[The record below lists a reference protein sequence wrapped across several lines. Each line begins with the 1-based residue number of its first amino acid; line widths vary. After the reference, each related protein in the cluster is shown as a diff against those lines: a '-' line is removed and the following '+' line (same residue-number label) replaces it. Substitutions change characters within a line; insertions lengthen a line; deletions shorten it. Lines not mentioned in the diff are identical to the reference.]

1 MNWSQHAFEHVGITR
16 DDAGVLVVTLH
27 TDGGS
32 CVWGA
37 DPHRE
42 IADALGLV
50 AQDRDARVVIVT
62 GAGQEFLTLP
72 TGGPEWIARG
82 NLSAR
87 SWDRVM
93 REGNRLIHNLLDVEV
108 PMIAAVNG
116 PAVVHSEL
124 ALLCDIVLASDT
136 AVFAD
141 AAHFPGGL
149 VPGDGMQVLWPLLL
163 GPNRGRHFLLTGQQ
177 LDAYEAKALG
187 VVGEVL
193 PQAQLLERAHALAAG
208 LARNNPALLR
218 STRAV
223 LTRPLK
229 RAMADDLPL
238 GLALEAFTS
247 LSGAEWFSDEGPDRR

>member
-1 MNWSQHAFEHVGITR
+1 MDWSQHSFEHAVIDR
-16 DDAGVLVVTLH
+16 DDAGILTIRLH
-27 TDGGS
+27 SDGGP

-37 DPHRE
+37 APHRE
-42 IADALGLV
+42 VADLLGLV
-50 AQDRDARVVIVT
+50 GQDRDARVVILT
-62 GAGQEFLTLP
+62 GTGDTFLELP
-72 TGGPEWIARG
+72 EGGAEALARG
-82 NLSAR
+82 GLKAR
-87 SWDRVM
+87 SWDRVI

-108 PMIAAVNG
+108 PMIGIVNG

-124 ALLCDIVLASDT
+124 ALLCDVVLASDT
-136 AVFAD
+136 ATFAD

-163 GPNRGRHFLLTGQQ
+163 GPNRGRHFLLTGQS
-177 LDAYEAKALG
+177 LGAEEAKALG

-193 PQAQLLERAHALAAG
+193 PPEDLMARALEIATG
-208 LARNNPALLR
+208 LARNNPILLR

-229 RAMADDLPL
+229 RAMAEDLHL

-247 LSGAEWFSDEGPDRR
+247 LSGAEWFSD

>member
-1 MNWSQHAFEHVGITR
+1 MDWSSQRFEHVQITR
-16 DDAGVLVVTLH
+16 DDAGVLTVTLH
-27 TDGGS
+27 SDGGP

-37 DPHRE
+37 APHRE
-42 IADALGLV
+42 VADALGLV
-50 AQDRDARVVIVT
+50 AQDRDARVVVVT
-62 GAGQEFLTLP
+62 GTGTDFLQLP
-72 TGGPEWIARG
+72 EGGPEWLARG
-82 NLSAR
+82 HLAASA
-87 SWDRVM
+87 WDRVI

-108 PMIAAVNG
+108 PMVAAVNG

-124 ALLCDIVLASDT
+124 ALLCDVVVASDT

-177 LDAYEAKALG
+177 LDAHEAKALG
-187 VVGEVL
+187 VVGEVV
-193 PQAQLLERAHALAAG
+193 PPEQLLPRAYELAAR
-208 LARNNPALLR
+208 LAAHNPVLLR

-229 RAMADDLPL
+229 RAMADDLHL

-247 LSGAEWFSDEGPDRR
+247 LSGAEWFAP

>member
-1 MNWSQHAFEHVGITR
+1 MDSTLHPFEHVTITR
-16 DDAGVLVVTLH
+16 DDAGVVVFTMH
-27 TDGGS
+27 SDGGP

-50 AQDRDARVVIVT
+50 AQDREARVVIIT
-62 GAGQEFLTLP
+62 GAGAEFLNLRP
-72 TGGPEWIARG
+72 GGPEWIAQG
-82 NLSAR
+82 NLAASA
-87 SWDRVM
+87 WDRVI
-93 REGNRLIHNLLDVEV
+93 REGNRLIHNHLDVEV

-116 PAVVHSEL
+116 PALVHSEL
-124 ALLCDIVLASDT
+124 ALLCDVVLASET
-136 AVFAD
+136 ATFAD

-177 LDAYEAKALG
+177 LDAQEAKALG

-193 PQAQLLERAHALAAG
+193 PARDLMLRAHELAAG

-218 STRAV
+218 NTRSV

-229 RAMADDLPL
+229 RAMAEDLHL

-247 LSGAEWFSDEGPDRR
+247 LSGAEWFTDEGPGRQ